1 MPERFPLTPGAAGE
15 AVRDLQRRLTSL
27 GLTVSNVELGRF
39 GESTAAAVIE
49 FQRSRNLAE
58 TGECDEPTWSSL
70 VEAGWRLGDRLL
82 QLTAPNLRGDD
93 VVDLQ
98 GTLTRL
104 GFDCGRV
111 DGIFGPDTEHALCDF
126 QRNSGLPSDGV
137 CGKDTVEAL
146 DLLRRQSG
154 TGPGAV
160 ALREFLSLST
170 GDRNLEHLRVVVG
183 HFGGLSALARQVV
196 LALRQRSATVLAAE
210 QVDPIEQAAMANRGA
225 AHVYLG
231 FEASPAACS
240 VIHHFAVAEFESVA
254 GRALAEHIAHEATRS
269 PLHPEVTGVRIPILR
284 ETVMPAVLWRIG
296 PVEALT
302 RSAPEITRH
311 VVRGLVRWTDRPY
324 EN

>member
-1 MPERFPLTPGAAGE
+1 MLFRSLVEDGICAHQTWAALLESDHRLGDRMIYLRSPMTRGDD
-15 AVRDLQRRLTSL
+15 VTDLQRRL
-27 GLTVSNVELGRF
+27 GG
-39 GESTAAAVIE
+39 
-49 FQRSRNLAE
+49 
-58 TGECDEPTWSSL
+58 
-70 VEAGWRLGDRLL
+70 
-82 QLTAPNLRGDD
+82 
-93 VVDLQ
+93 
-98 GTLTRL
+98 L
-104 GFDCGRV
+104 GFDAGWL

-302 RSAPEITRH
+302 RSAP
-311 VVRGLVRWTDRPY
+311 
-324 EN
+324 

>member
-1 MPERFPLTPGAAGE
+1 M
-15 AVRDLQRRLTSL
+15 
-27 GLTVSNVELGRF
+27 SNVELGRF
-39 GESTAAAVIE
+39 GESTTAALLD
-49 FQRSRNLAE
+49 FQRSRHLSE
-58 TGECDEPTWSSL
+58 SGECDAATWSAL
-70 VEAGWRLGDRLL
+70 VEAGWHLGERLL
-82 QLTAPNLRGDD
+82 QLMVPNLRGDD

-104 GFDCGRV
+104 GFDCGKV
-111 DGIFGPDTEHALCDF
+111 DGIFGPDTMRALCDF

-154 TGPGAV
+154 SGPGAV
-160 ALREFLSLST
+160 ALRERLSLSS

-210 QVDPIEQAAMANRGA
+210 QVDPVEQASTANRGA
-225 AHVYLG
+225 AHVYVG
-231 FEASPAACS
+231 FEASPEPCS
-240 VIHHFAVAEFESVA
+240 VIHHFAVSEFESIA
-254 GRALAEHIAHEATRS
+254 GRALAEHIATEATLS
-269 PLHPEVTGVRIPILR
+269 PLRPDITGVRMPILR
-284 ETVMPAVLWRIG
+284 ETVMPAVLWRLG
-296 PVEALT
+296 PVESLT

-311 VVRGLVRWTDRPY
+311 VVRGLVRWTEVET